1 MTEVVAA
8 YGLGSLGALFLAGA
22 AGAWA
27 AYGLLIREA
36 GPGID
41 ALGWDGVGGLLW
53 LCLGAALLGLALLVI
68 FASRGTPWAGLSVG
82 GFSAGVFLLST
93 FVYLKVGNLVDV
105 GAVPETSASRG
116 ELLLPIAGLL
126 GMTLGCVLALI
137 ELRRPSEPDS

>member
-1 MTEVVAA
+1 MAA

-27 AYGLLIREA
+27 AYGLLMLEA

-41 ALGWDGVGGLLW
+41 TLGWDGVGRLLC
-53 LCLGAALLGLALLVI
+53 LCLGGALLGLALFVI
-68 FASRGTPWAGLSVG
+68 FPSQGTPWAGLCVG

-93 FVYLKVGNLVDV
+93 FVYLRVGSLVDV
-105 GAVPETSASRG
+105 GALPETSASRG
-116 ELLLPIAGLL
+116 ELLLPTAGLL

-137 ELRRPSEPDS
+137 ELRRSSEPDS